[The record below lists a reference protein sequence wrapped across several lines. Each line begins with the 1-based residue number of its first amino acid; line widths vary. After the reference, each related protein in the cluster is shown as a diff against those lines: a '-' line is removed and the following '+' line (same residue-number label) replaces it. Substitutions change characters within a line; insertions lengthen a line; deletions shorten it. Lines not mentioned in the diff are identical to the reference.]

1 MLYTLLLGALITL
14 IAAGVER
21 IAVTLRRP
29 VRFIWAAAMLACVV
43 APVVAAAWRA
53 LGPGQPAVQLLPFV
67 IDVQRATAI
76 TTTANGPT
84 LTARLDA
91 LLIAAW
97 VLGSALLLARLVLA
111 TRRLRRAAAEWRRS
125 EVDGVEVQLAPDAG
139 PAVVGIRSMR
149 VVLPEWILDLDQS
162 LRAIV
167 LRHEEEHRSARDP
180 YLLFGSALA
189 LALMPWNI
197 ALWWQAR
204 RLRLAIEMDCDAR
217 VLRAHPIPERYGLL
231 LLTIAQRRSMMPSM
245 LAPMLSEPAS
255 HLERRIVAM
264 RTTQIARLSIA
275 TGAGLAVLALGFACT
290 VRSPDNLTGPRQS
303 PQRAT
308 APIRVY
314 DTTTFREFQ
323 VENEAQPITF
333 GPAPRYPD
341 SLRVANVEGEVVAQ
355 FVVDTT
361 GRIDM
366 STFKALK
373 ESHPEFTAAV
383 RSALPNMKFVPASV
397 GGRKVKQLVQMP
409 FQFNLSKT
417 SATAGAPVR
426 PQPARDYIPIKL
438 DSTAVRPQP
447 ARDYI
452 SIKLDSTPSRPQ
464 SGVNTLE
471 TVITTAVGERRTG
484 QPSLTVGTNQS
495 VSRQQ
500 FGARP
505 RTGNPAPRYPDA
517 LRAAGIEGEVVT
529 QFVVNADGSPDMQ
542 TLKVLKATDPQFVD
556 AVKSALAQMRFD
568 PAELNGRPVRQLTQ
582 MPFQFTLGKP

>member
-1 MLYTLLLGALITL
+1 MSAWMLYTLLLGALISL

-21 IAVTLRRP
+21 IAIPLRRP

-43 APVVAAAWRA
+43 APVVAAVWRA
-53 LGPGQPAVQLLPFV
+53 WVPEQPAVQLMPFV

-84 LTARLDA
+84 LTAWLDA
-91 LLIAAW
+91 MLIAAW

-111 TRRLRRAAAEWRRS
+111 TRRLRRAAAAWRRS

-167 LRHEEEHRSARDP
+167 LRHEEEHRAARDP

-255 HLERRIVAM
+255 HLERRIIAM
-264 RTTQIARLSIA
+264 RTTRIARLSIA

-308 APIRVY
+308 APVRVY
-314 DTTTFREFQ
+314 DTTTFRDFQ
-323 VENEAQPITF
+323 VENEAQPITY

-341 SLRVANVEGEVVAQ
+341 SLRVATVEGEVVAQ
-355 FVVDTT
+355 FVVDTS

-373 ESHPEFTAAV
+373 ESHPDFTAAV
-383 RSALPNMKFVPASV
+383 KSALPNMKFAPATV
-397 GGRKVKQLVQMP
+397 GGKKVKQVVQMP

-417 SATAGAPVR
+417 SGTAGAPVR
-426 PQPARDYIPIKL
+426 PQPARDY
-438 DSTAVRPQP
+438 V
-447 ARDYI
+447 
-452 SIKLDSTPSRPQ
+452 SIKLDSTPSGPQ
-464 SGVNTLE
+464 GGVNTLE
-471 TVITTAVGERRTG
+471 TVVTTADGERRSG
-484 QPSLTVGTNQS
+484 QTPLS
-495 VSRQQ
+495 VANRSANRQA

-556 AVKSALAQMRFD
+556 AVKSALAQMRFY
-568 PAELNGRPVRQLTQ
+568 PGEVNGRPVRQLTQ
-582 MPFQFTLGKP
+582 MPFQFTLSKP